1 MATPLLDIIG
11 LYEWDN
17 SIFDL
22 MVLPESLEDDRET
35 IIQNILYECREL
47 EISIP
52 SPTAIKQLIKIW
64 SKKRLYYWE
73 ELYKTTQYEYNPIDN
88 YDRHEEITD
97 TLAGN
102 TSNHETGQY
111 TRTGTE
117 TSVSTHEGTEVTTLK
132 HEGSDERTITR
143 SGYDTTNVSH
153 EEENKVAAYNDSN
166 YQNSEKKITSDSTT
180 YSPQN
185 SESNIYEPNLT
196 DKNTRTP
203 DLEDTT
209 IVTPNI
215 TESPDITNVGTSNSV
230 NSHVAHIWGNIGV
243 TTAMKMIEE
252 QRNIIN
258 ISIIDLIGKDFKNE
272 FCILIY

>member
-47 EISIP
+47 EIAIP

-102 TSNHETGQY
+102 NNSHIG
-111 TRTGTE
+111 
-117 TSVSTHEGTEVTTLK
+117 TTLNRDGTDK
-132 HEGSDERTITR
+132 TKTTRKGTNTHDDEL
-143 SGYDTTNVSH
+143 
-153 EEENKVAAYNDSN
+153 KVAGYNESN
-166 YQNSEKKITSDSTT
+166 YQNS
-180 YSPQN
+180 
-185 SESNIYEPNLT
+185 
-196 DKNTRTP
+196 DKHVIVETP
-203 DLEDTT
+203 DLTDETVNT
-209 IVTPNI
+209 
-215 TESPDITNVGTSNSV
+215 PDIEERTQSTEVGTV
-230 NSHVAHIWGNIGV
+230 NNINEHVAHIWGNIGV

-258 ISIIDLIGKDFKNE
+258 ISIIELIGKDFKNE